1 MGKMNALLTQAT
13 AAIPPA
19 TPPPEAWGH
28 ETPATEEPPPAQ
40 ATATLDEVLE
50 AATQAA
56 RETEMET
63 PAPTELPAP
72 REPEP
77 PVLRVVEPP
86 VLRVVEPTPLI
97 RAVERLHQ
105 GVQVEL
111 RAVKAE
117 VQGAASV
124 ARRQED
130 YLREVQRAHNTMATE
145 WYQIA
150 EGLPAIRGEL
160 ERLAADLAAVR
171 RTADEETR
179 ETITLQGRE
188 IARTLRQVR
197 TAALGAVVLVALVSL
212 LAVVLVAA
220 LALHG
225 LHRPL

>member
-1 MGKMNALLTQAT
+1 MGKMDALLAQAT

-28 ETPATEEPPPAQ
+28 ETPATGEPPPTQ
-40 ATATLDEVLE
+40 STATLDDARE
-50 AATQAA
+50 AASRAE
-56 RETEMET
+56 REPAMDT
-63 PAPTELPAP
+63 PEPAEPPAP
-72 REPEP
+72 REP
-77 PVLRVVEPP
+77 EPP

-105 GVQVEL
+105 GVQAEL

-130 YLREVQRAHNTMATE
+130 YLREVQRAHNAMATE

-150 EGLPAIRGEL
+150 EALPTIRGEL
-160 ERLAADLAAVR
+160 EQLAADLAAVR
-171 RTADEETR
+171 RTANEEMR
-179 ETITLQGRE
+179 EMITLQGRE
-188 IARTLRQVR
+188 IARTLRKVR

-212 LAVVLVAA
+212 LAVALVAA

-225 LHRPL
+225 LHQPL

>member
-1 MGKMNALLTQAT
+1 MGKMDALLVQAT

-19 TPPPEAWGH
+19 MPPPEAWGH
-28 ETPATEEPPPAQ
+28 ETPATGEPPPAQ

-50 AATQAA
+50 AASRAA
-56 RETEMET
+56 RETERET
-63 PAPTELPAP
+63 SAPTEPREPEP

-77 PVLRVVEPP
+77 PVLRVVEPTP
-86 VLRVVEPTPLI
+86 VI

-105 GVQVEL
+105 GVQAEL

-150 EGLPAIRGEL
+150 ERLPAIRGEL
-160 ERLAADLAAVR
+160 EHLGADLAEVR

-179 ETITLQGRE
+179 DTITMQGRE
-188 IARTLRQVR
+188 IERTLRQVR

-212 LAVVLVAA
+212 LAVALVAA
-220 LALHG
+220 LTLHG
-225 LHRPL
+225 LPRPL

>member
-1 MGKMNALLTQAT
+1 MGKMDALLVQAT

-19 TPPPEAWGH
+19 TPPPEVG
-28 ETPATEEPPPAQ
+28 EPPTQ
-40 ATATLDEVLE
+40 ATATLDDAME
-50 AATQAA
+50 ATSRAA
-56 RETEMET
+56 RGTEME
-63 PAPTELPAP
+63 PPEP

-77 PVLRVVEPP
+77 PVLK
-86 VLRVVEPTPLI
+86 VVEPTPVI

-160 ERLAADLAAVR
+160 ECLATDLAEVR

-179 ETITLQGRE
+179 ETITMQGRE
-188 IARTLRQVR
+188 IARTLRRVR
-197 TAALGAVVLVALVSL
+197 TVALGAIVLVALVSL
-212 LAVVLVAA
+212 LAVALVAV
-220 LALHG
+220 LAFHG
-225 LHRPL
+225 LQRPL

>member
-1 MGKMNALLTQAT
+1 MGKMDALLAQAN
-13 AAIPPA
+13 AAIPLA
-19 TPPPEAWGH
+19 TTPPEA
-28 ETPATEEPPPAQ
+28 EEPPPAQ
-40 ATATLDEVLE
+40 ATATLDDAME
-50 AATQAA
+50 AANRAA
-56 RETEMET
+56 RETERE
-63 PAPTELPAP
+63 PPESGEPELG
-72 REPEP
+72 EPEP
-77 PVLRVVEPP
+77 S
-86 VLRVVEPTPLI
+86 VLRVVEPTPVI

-145 WYQIA
+145 WYKIA

-160 ERLAADLAAVR
+160 DRLAADLAEVR

-179 ETITLQGRE
+179 ETITMQGRE
-188 IARTLRQVR
+188 IERTLRRVR

-212 LAVVLVAA
+212 LAVALVAA

>member
-1 MGKMNALLTQAT
+1 MGKMDALLVQAT

-19 TPPPEAWGH
+19 TPPPEV
-28 ETPATEEPPPAQ
+28 EEPPPAPGP
-40 ATATLDEVLE
+40 ATLDDAME
-50 AATQAA
+50 AANRAA
-56 RETEMET
+56 RETAME
-63 PAPTELPAP
+63 PPESGEPESGEP
-72 REPEP
+72 ESGEPESGEPEP
-77 PVLRVVEPP
+77 PVLRVVEPTP
-86 VLRVVEPTPLI
+86 VI

-150 EGLPAIRGEL
+150 ERLPAIRGEL
-160 ERLAADLAAVR
+160 EHLAADLAAVR

-188 IARTLRQVR
+188 IARTLRRVR

-212 LAVVLVAA
+212 LAVALVAA

>member
-1 MGKMNALLTQAT
+1 MGKMDALLVQAS

-19 TPPPEAWGH
+19 MPPPEAG
-28 ETPATEEPPPAQ
+28 EPPAQ
-40 ATATLDEVLE
+40 ATATLDDAME
-50 AATQAA
+50 ATSWAA
-56 RETEMET
+56 RGTAMEPPP
-63 PAPTELPAP
+63 PAEPPEP

-77 PVLRVVEPP
+77 PVLRVVEPTP
-86 VLRVVEPTPLI
+86 VI

-150 EGLPAIRGEL
+150 ERLPAIRGEL
-160 ERLAADLAAVR
+160 EHLAADLAAVR
-171 RTADEETR
+171 WTTDEETR
-179 ETITLQGRE
+179 ATITLQGRE
-188 IARTLRQVR
+188 IERTLRRVR

-212 LAVVLVAA
+212 LAVALVAA

-225 LHRPL
+225 LSRPL

>member
-1 MGKMNALLTQAT
+1 MGKMDVLLAQAT

-28 ETPATEEPPPAQ
+28 ETPATGEPPPAS
-40 ATATLDEVLE
+40 ATATLDDARE
-50 AATQAA
+50 AASRAA
-56 RETEMET
+56 RETEMDT
-63 PAPTELPAP
+63 PAPV
-72 REPEP
+72 EPEP
-77 PVLRVVEPP
+77 EPA
-86 VLRVVEPTPLI
+86 VLRVVEPTPVI

-145 WYQIA
+145 WYLIA

-160 ERLAADLAAVR
+160 ECLAADLAEVR

-179 ETITLQGRE
+179 ETITMQGRE
-188 IARTLRQVR
+188 IERTLRKVR

-212 LAVVLVAA
+212 LAMVLVAA
-220 LALHG
+220 LALHA
-225 LHRPL
+225 L

>member
-1 MGKMNALLTQAT
+1 MGKMDALLTQAT

-19 TPPPEAWGH
+19 TLPPEARGH
-28 ETPATEEPPPAQ
+28 DTPAPEEPPPTQ
-40 ATATLDEVLE
+40 ATATLDAVVE
-50 AATQAA
+50 AATQAVW
-56 RETEMET
+56 ETETEAPT
-63 PAPTELPAP
+63 PAEP

-77 PVLRVVEPP
+77 PVVK
-86 VLRVVEPTPLI
+86 VVEPTPVI

-105 GVQVEL
+105 GVQGEL

-130 YLREVQRAHNTMATE
+130 YLREVQRAHNAMATE

-150 EGLPAIRGEL
+150 EALPAIRGEL
-160 ERLAADLAAVR
+160 EHLAADLAAVR

-179 ETITLQGRE
+179 ATITMQGRE
-188 IARTLRQVR
+188 IARTLRKVR

-212 LAVVLVAA
+212 LAVALVAT

-225 LHRPL
+225 LYRPL

>member
-1 MGKMNALLTQAT
+1 MGKMDALLTQAT

-19 TPPPEAWGH
+19 TPAPEAG
-28 ETPATEEPPPAQ
+28 EPPPAP
-40 ATATLDEVLE
+40 ATATLDDARE
-50 AATQAA
+50 AASRAA
-56 RETEMET
+56 RETEMEP
-63 PAPTELPAP
+63 PAPAEPRESEP
-72 REPEP
+72 REPG
-77 PVLRVVEPP
+77 PP
-86 VLRVVEPTPLI
+86 VLRVVEPTPVI

-130 YLREVQRAHNTMATE
+130 YLREVQRAHNAMATE

-160 ERLAADLAAVR
+160 EQLAADLAAVR

-188 IARTLRQVR
+188 IARTLRRVR

-225 LHRPL
+225 LQRPL

>member
-1 MGKMNALLTQAT
+1 MGKMDALLVQAT
-13 AAIPPA
+13 VAIPPA

-28 ETPATEEPPPAQ
+28 ETPATGEPPPTQ
-40 ATATLDEVLE
+40 ATATLDDARE
-50 AATQAA
+50 AASRAE
-56 RETEMET
+56 REPEMDT
-63 PAPTELPAP
+63 PAPA
-72 REPEP
+72 EPEP
-77 PVLRVVEPP
+77 PVLRVVEPTP
-86 VLRVVEPTPLI
+86 VI

-160 ERLAADLAAVR
+160 EHLAADLAEVR

-179 ETITLQGRE
+179 ETITMQGRE
-188 IARTLRQVR
+188 IERTLRQVR
-197 TAALGAVVLVALVSL
+197 TAALRAVVLVALVSL
-212 LAVVLVAA
+212 LAVALVAA

>member
-1 MGKMNALLTQAT
+1 MGKMDALLAQAT

-19 TPPPEAWGH
+19 TPPPEV
-28 ETPATEEPPPAQ
+28 EEPPPAQ

-50 AATQAA
+50 AASRAA
-56 RETEMET
+56 RETERET
-63 PAPTELPAP
+63 PAPTESG
-72 REPEP
+72 EPEP
-77 PVLRVVEPP
+77 PVLRVVEPTP
-86 VLRVVEPTPLI
+86 VI

-145 WYQIA
+145 WYKIA

-160 ERLAADLAAVR
+160 ERLVADLAAVR

-188 IARTLRQVR
+188 IERTLRRVR

-212 LAVVLVAA
+212 LAVALVAA

-225 LHRPL
+225 LQRPL

>member
-1 MGKMNALLTQAT
+1 MGKMDALLVQAS
-13 AAIPPA
+13 AAIPPV
-19 TPPPEAWGH
+19 TPPPEV
-28 ETPATEEPPPAQ
+28 EEPPPAPGQ
-40 ATATLDEVLE
+40 ATLDDAME
-50 AATQAA
+50 AANRAA
-56 RETEMET
+56 RETAMEQ
-63 PAPTELPAP
+63 PESG
-72 REPEP
+72 EP
-77 PVLRVVEPP
+77 EPP

-160 ERLAADLAAVR
+160 EHLAADLAAVR

-179 ETITLQGRE
+179 ETITMQGRE
-188 IARTLRQVR
+188 IARTLRRVR

-212 LAVVLVAA
+212 LAVSLVAA

-225 LHRPL
+225 LHQPL

>member
-1 MGKMNALLTQAT
+1 MGKMDALLTQAT

-28 ETPATEEPPPAQ
+28 ETLATEEPPPTQ
-40 ATATLDEVLE
+40 AAATLDEAVE
-50 AATQAA
+50 AATQIA
-56 RETEMET
+56 RETARE
-63 PAPTELPAP
+63 APTPTEP
-72 REPEP
+72 RELEP
-77 PVLRVVEPP
+77 PVVK
-86 VLRVVEPTPLI
+86 VVEPTPVI

-105 GVQVEL
+105 GVQAEL

-130 YLREVQRAHNTMATE
+130 YLREVQRAHNAMATE

-160 ERLAADLAAVR
+160 DRLAADLAAVR

-197 TAALGAVVLVALVSL
+197 TAALRAVVLVALVSL
-212 LAVVLVAA
+212 LAVALVAA

-225 LHRPL
+225 LHQPI

>member
-1 MGKMNALLTQAT
+1 MGKMDALLVQAT
-13 AAIPPA
+13 AAIPPV
-19 TPPPEAWGH
+19 TPPPEV
-28 ETPATEEPPPAQ
+28 EEPPPAPGQ
-40 ATATLDEVLE
+40 ATLDDAME
-50 AATQAA
+50 AANRAA
-56 RETEMET
+56 RETAM
-63 PAPTELPAP
+63 
-72 REPEP
+72 EP
-77 PVLRVVEPP
+77 PESGEPEPP

-160 ERLAADLAAVR
+160 EHLAADLAAVR

-179 ETITLQGRE
+179 ETITMQGRE
-188 IARTLRQVR
+188 IARTLRRVR

-212 LAVVLVAA
+212 LAVSLVAA

-225 LHRPL
+225 LHQPL

>member
-1 MGKMNALLTQAT
+1 MGKMDALLTQAT

-28 ETPATEEPPPAQ
+28 ETLATEEPPPTQ
-40 ATATLDEVLE
+40 AAATLDEAVE
-50 AATQAA
+50 AATQIA
-56 RETEMET
+56 RETARE
-63 PAPTELPAP
+63 APTPTEP
-72 REPEP
+72 RELEP
-77 PVLRVVEPP
+77 PVVK
-86 VLRVVEPTPLI
+86 VVEPTPVI

-105 GVQVEL
+105 GVQAEL

-130 YLREVQRAHNTMATE
+130 YLREVQRAHNAMATE

-160 ERLAADLAAVR
+160 ERLAADLAEVR

-179 ETITLQGRE
+179 ETITMQGRE
-188 IARTLRQVR
+188 IARTLHTVR

-212 LAVVLVAA
+212 LAVALVAA

>member
-1 MGKMNALLTQAT
+1 MGKMDALLVQAT

-19 TPPPEAWGH
+19 TAPPEAG
-28 ETPATEEPPPAQ
+28 EPPAS
-40 ATATLDEVLE
+40 ASLDEALE

-56 RETEMET
+56 RETATEAPT
-63 PAPTELPAP
+63 PAES
-72 REPEP
+72 PEQ
-77 PVLRVVEPP
+77 VEPGP
-86 VLRVVEPTPLI
+86 PALKVVEPTPVI

-160 ERLAADLAAVR
+160 EQLAADLAAVR
-171 RTADEETR
+171 RIADEETR
-179 ETITLQGRE
+179 ETITMQGRE

-212 LAVVLVAA
+212 VAVALVAA

>member
-1 MGKMNALLTQAT
+1 MGKTDALLVQAS

-19 TPPPEAWGH
+19 TPPPEV
-28 ETPATEEPPPAQ
+28 EEPPPAPGP
-40 ATATLDEVLE
+40 ATLDDAME
-50 AATQAA
+50 AANRAA
-56 RETEMET
+56 RETAME
-63 PAPTELPAP
+63 PPESGEPESG
-72 REPEP
+72 EPEP
-77 PVLRVVEPP
+77 PVLRVVEPTP
-86 VLRVVEPTPLI
+86 VI

-145 WYQIA
+145 WYKIA
-150 EGLPAIRGEL
+150 EGLPAIRGEV
-160 ERLAADLAAVR
+160 ERLAADLAEVR

-179 ETITLQGRE
+179 ATITMQGRE
-188 IARTLRQVR
+188 IERTLRRVR

-212 LAVVLVAA
+212 LAVSLVAA

-225 LHRPL
+225 LQRPL

>member
-1 MGKMNALLTQAT
+1 MGKMNALLVQAT

-19 TPPPEAWGH
+19 TPAPEAG
-28 ETPATEEPPPAQ
+28 EPPPAP
-40 ATATLDEVLE
+40 ATATLDDARE
-50 AATQAA
+50 AASRAA
-56 RETEMET
+56 RETARET
-63 PAPTELPAP
+63 PAPTESPAP

-77 PVLRVVEPP
+77 PVLRVVEPTP
-86 VLRVVEPTPLI
+86 VI

-130 YLREVQRAHNTMATE
+130 YLREVQRAHNAMATE

-150 EGLPAIRGEL
+150 EALPAIRGEL
-160 ERLAADLAAVR
+160 EQLGADLAAVR

-179 ETITLQGRE
+179 DTITMQGRE

-212 LAVVLVAA
+212 LTVVLVAA

-225 LHRPL
+225 LHQPI

>member
-1 MGKMNALLTQAT
+1 MDALLVQAS

-19 TPPPEAWGH
+19 SPPPEAWGH
-28 ETPATEEPPPAQ
+28 ETPATGEPPPAS
-40 ATATLDEVLE
+40 ATATLDDARE
-50 AATQAA
+50 AASRAA
-56 RETEMET
+56 RETEMDT
-63 PAPTELPAP
+63 PALAEPPEPVEPELP
-72 REPEP
+72 
-77 PVLRVVEPP
+77 VLK
-86 VLRVVEPTPLI
+86 VVEPTPVI

-111 RAVKAE
+111 RVVKAE
-117 VQGAASV
+117 VQGAANV

-179 ETITLQGRE
+179 ETITMQGRE

-212 LAVVLVAA
+212 LAVALVAA

>member
-1 MGKMNALLTQAT
+1 MGKMDALLVQAS

-19 TPPPEAWGH
+19 SPPREAWGH
-28 ETPATEEPPPAQ
+28 ETPATGEPPPTQ
-40 ATATLDEVLE
+40 ATATLDDARE
-50 AATQAA
+50 AASRAA
-56 RETEMET
+56 REPEMDT
-63 PAPTELPAP
+63 PAPA
-72 REPEP
+72 EPE
-77 PVLRVVEPP
+77 LP
-86 VLRVVEPTPLI
+86 VLRVVEPTPVI

-105 GVQVEL
+105 GVQAEL

-160 ERLAADLAAVR
+160 ECLAADLAEVR

-179 ETITLQGRE
+179 ETITLQGHE

-197 TAALGAVVLVALVSL
+197 TAALRAVVLVALVSL
-212 LAVVLVAA
+212 LAVALVAA

-225 LHRPL
+225 LHQPL

>member
-1 MGKMNALLTQAT
+1 MGKMDALLVQAT
-13 AAIPPA
+13 AAIPPV
-19 TPPPEAWGH
+19 TPPPEV
-28 ETPATEEPPPAQ
+28 EEPPPAPGP
-40 ATATLDEVLE
+40 ATLDDAME
-50 AATQAA
+50 AANRAA
-56 RETEMET
+56 RETAM
-63 PAPTELPAP
+63 
-72 REPEP
+72 EP
-77 PVLRVVEPP
+77 PESGEPEPP

-150 EGLPAIRGEL
+150 EGLPAIRGEV
-160 ERLAADLAAVR
+160 EHLAADLAEVR

-179 ETITLQGRE
+179 ETITMQGRE

-197 TAALGAVVLVALVSL
+197 IAALGAVVLVALVSL
-212 LAVVLVAA
+212 LAVALVAA
-220 LALHG
+220 LAFHG

>member
-1 MGKMNALLTQAT
+1 MSKMDALLVQAT

-28 ETPATEEPPPAQ
+28 ETPATGEPPPKQ
-40 ATATLDEVLE
+40 ATATRDDAME
-50 AATQAA
+50 AASRAA
-56 RETEMET
+56 RETERET
-63 PAPTELPAP
+63 SVPAEPREPAP

-77 PVLRVVEPP
+77 S

-160 ERLAADLAAVR
+160 DCLAADLAEVR

-179 ETITLQGRE
+179 ATITMQGRE
-188 IARTLRQVR
+188 IERTLRRVR

-212 LAVVLVAA
+212 LAVALVAA

-225 LHRPL
+225 LHQPL

>member
-1 MGKMNALLTQAT
+1 MGKMDALLAQAS

-28 ETPATEEPPPAQ
+28 ETPVTGEPPPTQ
-40 ATATLDEVLE
+40 STATRDDARE
-50 AATQAA
+50 AANRAA
-56 RETEMET
+56 RKTERE
-63 PAPTELPAP
+63 PPESGEPESG
-72 REPEP
+72 EPEP
-77 PVLRVVEPP
+77 PVLRVVEPTP
-86 VLRVVEPTPLI
+86 VI

-179 ETITLQGRE
+179 ATITMQGRE
-188 IARTLRQVR
+188 IARTLRRVR

-212 LAVVLVAA
+212 LAVALVAA

-225 LHRPL
+225 LQRPL

>member
-1 MGKMNALLTQAT
+1 MGKMDALLAQAN

-19 TPPPEAWGH
+19 TTPPEA
-28 ETPATEEPPPAQ
+28 EEPPPAQ
-40 ATATLDEVLE
+40 ATATLDDAME
-50 AATQAA
+50 AANRAA
-56 RETEMET
+56 RETAME
-63 PAPTELPAP
+63 PPESGEPESG
-72 REPEP
+72 EPEP
-77 PVLRVVEPP
+77 PVLRVVEPTP
-86 VLRVVEPTPLI
+86 VI

-160 ERLAADLAAVR
+160 ERLAADLAEVR

-179 ETITLQGRE
+179 ATITMQGRE
-188 IARTLRQVR
+188 IERTLRQVR

-212 LAVVLVAA
+212 LAVALVAA

-225 LHRPL
+225 LQRPL

>member
-1 MGKMNALLTQAT
+1 MGKMDALLTQAT

-28 ETPATEEPPPAQ
+28 DTPATQEPPPAQ

-50 AATQAA
+50 AANRAA
-56 RETEMET
+56 RETERET
-63 PAPTELPAP
+63 PTLAEP
-72 REPEP
+72 REP
-77 PVLRVVEPP
+77 EPP

-150 EGLPAIRGEL
+150 EGLPAIRREL
-160 ERLAADLAAVR
+160 DRLAADLAAVR

-179 ETITLQGRE
+179 ETITMQGRE

-197 TAALGAVVLVALVSL
+197 TAALRAVVLVALVSL
-212 LAVVLVAA
+212 LAVALVAA

-225 LHRPL
+225 LHQPI

>member
-1 MGKMNALLTQAT
+1 MGKMDALLTQAT

-19 TPPPEAWGH
+19 TPPPEAWRY
-28 ETPATEEPPPAQ
+28 ETPAPEEPPPTQ
-40 ATATLDEVLE
+40 APATLDEVVE

-56 RETEMET
+56 RETEME
-63 PAPTELPAP
+63 APLPAEP
-72 REPEP
+72 RELEP
-77 PVLRVVEPP
+77 PVVK
-86 VLRVVEPTPLI
+86 VVEPTPVI

-111 RAVKAE
+111 RAVKVE

-150 EGLPAIRGEL
+150 ERLPAIRGEL
-160 ERLAADLAAVR
+160 DHLAADLAAAR

-179 ETITLQGRE
+179 DTITMQGRE
-188 IARTLRQVR
+188 IERTLRQVR
-197 TAALGAVVLVALVSL
+197 TAALRAVVLVALVSL
-212 LAVVLVAA
+212 LAVALVAA

-225 LHRPL
+225 LHQPM

>member
-1 MGKMNALLTQAT
+1 MGKMNALLVQAT

-28 ETPATEEPPPAQ
+28 ETLATEEPPPTQ
-40 ATATLDEVLE
+40 ATAMLDEVVE

-56 RETEMET
+56 RETAMDT
-63 PAPTELPAP
+63 PAVAEPPEPAEP
-72 REPEP
+72 RELEP
-77 PVLRVVEPP
+77 PVVK
-86 VLRVVEPTPLI
+86 VVEPTPVI

-130 YLREVQRAHNTMATE
+130 YLREVQRAHNAMATE

-150 EGLPAIRGEL
+150 EALPAIRGEL
-160 ERLAADLAAVR
+160 EQLGADLTAVR

-179 ETITLQGRE
+179 DTITMQGRE
-188 IARTLRQVR
+188 IERTLRQVR
-197 TAALGAVVLVALVSL
+197 TAALRAVVLVALVSL
-212 LAVVLVAA
+212 LTVALVAA

-225 LHRPL
+225 LPRPL

>member
-1 MGKMNALLTQAT
+1 MGKMDALLTQAT

-19 TPPPEAWGH
+19 TPPPEAWRY
-28 ETPATEEPPPAQ
+28 ETPAPEEPPPTQ
-40 ATATLDEVLE
+40 APATLDEVVE

-56 RETEMET
+56 RETEMEA
-63 PAPTELPAP
+63 PAPAEP
-72 REPEP
+72 RELEP
-77 PVLRVVEPP
+77 PVVK
-86 VLRVVEPTPLI
+86 VVEPTPVI

-150 EGLPAIRGEL
+150 ERLPAIRGEL
-160 ERLAADLAAVR
+160 ECLAADLAAVR

-179 ETITLQGRE
+179 DTITMQGRE
-188 IARTLRQVR
+188 IERTLRRVR

-212 LAVVLVAA
+212 LAVALVAA

-225 LHRPL
+225 LHQPL

>member
-1 MGKMNALLTQAT
+1 MGKMDALLVQAS

-19 TPPPEAWGH
+19 TPPEVG
-28 ETPATEEPPPAQ
+28 EPPPTQ

-50 AATQAA
+50 AASRAA
-56 RETEMET
+56 RETEVET
-63 PAPTELPAP
+63 PAPTESPEPEP
-72 REPEP
+72 REPELP
-77 PVLRVVEPP
+77 M
-86 VLRVVEPTPLI
+86 LRVVEPTPVI

-117 VQGAASV
+117 VQEAASV

-130 YLREVQRAHNTMATE
+130 YLREVQRAHNAMATE

-150 EGLPAIRGEL
+150 ERLPAIRGEL
-160 ERLAADLAAVR
+160 ECLAADLAAVR

-179 ETITLQGRE
+179 DTITMQGRE
-188 IARTLRQVR
+188 IERTVRQVR
-197 TAALGAVVLVALVSL
+197 TAALRAVILVALVSL
-212 LAVVLVAA
+212 LTVALVAA

-225 LHRPL
+225 LPRPL

>member
-1 MGKMNALLTQAT
+1 MGKMDALLVQAT
-13 AAIPPA
+13 AAIPLA
-19 TPPPEAWGH
+19 TPPPEAG
-28 ETPATEEPPPAQ
+28 EPPAS
-40 ATATLDEVLE
+40 ASLDEALE
-50 AATQAA
+50 TATQAA
-56 RETEMET
+56 RETATEAPT
-63 PAPTELPAP
+63 PAESPEQV
-72 REPEP
+72 EPGP
-77 PVLRVVEPP
+77 PVI
-86 VLRVVEPTPLI
+86 RVVEPTPVI

-105 GVQVEL
+105 GVQGEL

-130 YLREVQRAHNTMATE
+130 YLREVQRAHNAMATE

-212 LAVVLVAA
+212 LAVALVAA

-225 LHRPL
+225 LQRPL

>member
-1 MGKMNALLTQAT
+1 MGKMNALLAQAT
-13 AAIPPA
+13 AAIPPEA
-19 TPPPEAWGH
+19 LAPPGESADETPPDTTGP
-28 ETPATEEPPPAQ
+28 TPAPAM
-40 ATATLDEVLE
+40 ATLDDVLE
-50 AATQAA
+50 AASRAA
-56 RETEMET
+56 RETEMEP
-63 PAPTELPAP
+63 PAPAEP
-72 REPEP
+72 RESEPRELEP
-77 PVLRVVEPP
+77 PVVK
-86 VLRVVEPTPLI
+86 VVEPTPVI

-130 YLREVQRAHNTMATE
+130 YLREVQRAHNAMATE

-160 ERLAADLAAVR
+160 EQLAADLAAVR

-179 ETITLQGRE
+179 ATITMQGRE

-212 LAVVLVAA
+212 LAVALVAA

-225 LHRPL
+225 LHQPI

>member
-1 MGKMNALLTQAT
+1 MGKMDALLVQAT

-19 TPPPEAWGH
+19 TPPPEV
-28 ETPATEEPPPAQ
+28 EEPPPAPGP
-40 ATATLDEVLE
+40 ATLDDAME
-50 AATQAA
+50 AANRAA
-56 RETEMET
+56 RETAME
-63 PAPTELPAP
+63 PPESGEPESGEP
-72 REPEP
+72 ESGEPEP
-77 PVLRVVEPP
+77 PVLRVVEPTP
-86 VLRVVEPTPLI
+86 VI

-150 EGLPAIRGEL
+150 ERLPAIRGEL
-160 ERLAADLAAVR
+160 EHLAADLAAVR

-179 ETITLQGRE
+179 ETITMQGRE
-188 IARTLRQVR
+188 IERTLRRVR

-212 LAVVLVAA
+212 LAVALVAA

-225 LHRPL
+225 LQRPL